1 MPMRSEGAAAGD
13 AMSPAEEPLSRQV
26 QGFIVLL
33 ALLQSLAL
41 WVVWVGAERGW
52 PVLGALGTRVCWY
65 ALVLAVPT
73 AMALSVRR
81 LDDARFW
88 QNAALVALVF
98 LGLGAWAAR
107 SATGAPG
114 LEASAVLAPF
124 AISMAAA
131 LFVAGPFLQCRQA
144 HGRWCAPYP
153 ELFAHAWQN
162 LLTLLV
168 AGVFTGICWAVLGL
182 WAGLFKLIGVEFFAD
197 LFTGTAFAYLATGLF
212 GGLGVLVGRS
222 QARPVQMMRRLLIA
236 IFTGLFPLL
245 AAIAVLF
252 VATLPFTGLE
262 PLWSTASAATVLMA
276 LLVAMVVFA
285 NAVYQDGD
293 DPAPYPRPLRL
304 LAGAGLV
311 VLPVFA
317 VLALVALGLRV
328 GQYGWS
334 VERIWAGIAAAILTV
349 HAFGYAWAALD
360 RRDRWLARIEPVNV
374 TAALAALLLVL
385 LVNSPVL
392 DPQRIAAASQAQRL
406 LDGRTSADDFDE
418 VYLRYRSGRA
428 GYTTLQ
434 ELSKAPQVASNAG
447 LSDRIERVLLQ
458 TGRYQPWDSDDQA
471 KATAEERASLQPGA
485 IPVIG
490 PEPEAGWWNAMA
502 AGDLDSIACGQPGSE
517 CVAIVRDLDADGV
530 LDVLLC
536 HLGVDH
542 TVHCRV
548 HARDNGTWND
558 VAPVVMFDNAKRTLA
573 DALRRGDVKL
583 VPRRWPDLEVAGQRN
598 AIEEPSAEPAEPTAE
613 IDSADRVDDADAD
626 GKGNPP
632 EPADPVDP
640 AD

>member
-1 MPMRSEGAAAGD
+1 
-13 AMSPAEEPLSRQV
+13 MSPVEEPLPRQV
-26 QGFIVLL
+26 QLFIVLL
-33 ALLQSLAL
+33 ALLQALAL
-41 WVVWVGAERGW
+41 WIVWVGVERDW
-52 PVLGALGTRVCWY
+52 PLLGALGTRVCWY
-65 ALVLAVPT
+65 TLVLSVPT
-73 AMALSVRR
+73 AMALSVQR

-88 QNAALVALVF
+88 QNTALVGVVF
-98 LGLGAWAAR
+98 LALGAWVAR
-107 SATGAPG
+107 AATGAPG
-114 LEASAVLAPF
+114 LEASAVLTPF

-168 AGVFTGICWAVLGL
+168 AGFFTGICWAVLGL
-182 WAGLFKLIGVEFFAD
+182 WAGLFTLIGVEFFAD

-212 GGLGVLVGRS
+212 AGLGVLVGRS
-222 QARPVQMMRRLLIA
+222 QARPVQVMRRLLIA

-252 VATLPFTGLE
+252 VVTLPFTGLE
-262 PLWSTASAATVLMA
+262 PLWSTRSAATVLMA

-293 DPAPYPRPLRL
+293 DPAPYPRPLRV
-304 LAGAGLV
+304 LAAAGLV

-334 VERIWAGIAAAILTV
+334 VERIWAAIAAAILTV

-360 RRDRWLARIEPVNV
+360 RRGRWLARIEPVNV
-374 TAALAALLLVL
+374 TAALAGLLLVL
-385 LVNSPVL
+385 LANSPVL

-406 LDGRTSADDFDE
+406 LDGRTRADDFDE
-418 VYLRYRSGRA
+418 AYLRYRSGRA
-428 GYTTLQ
+428 GYKTLQ
-434 ELSKAPQVASNAG
+434 GLSKAPQVTSNAG
-447 LSDRIERVLLQ
+447 LADRIERALLQ
-458 TGRYQPWDSDDQA
+458 TERYQPWNSDGETT
-471 KATAEERASLQPGA
+471 ATGEDRASLQPGA

-490 PEPEAGWWNAMA
+490 PEPETGWWDALA
-502 AGDLDSIACGQPGSE
+502 ARDLDAVGCGQPGSD
-517 CVAIVRDLDADGV
+517 CIAIVRDLDADGV

-548 HARDNGTWND
+548 HARENGIWYD
-558 VAPVVMFDNAKRTLA
+558 IAPVVMFDDGTRKLSG
-573 DALRRGDVKL
+573 ALRRGEVTL
-583 VPRRWPDLEVAGQRN
+583 VPRRWPDLEVAGQRS
-598 AIEEPSAEPAEPTAE
+598 AIEDPSAEPAEPVAA
-613 IDSADRVDDADAD
+613 IDSADRVNHVDRVDEADSAD
-626 GKGNPP
+626 PISPP
-632 EPADPVDP
+632 EPAEPVDP

>member
-1 MPMRSEGAAAGD
+1 
-13 AMSPAEEPLSRQV
+13 MSPPEEPLSRQV

-33 ALLQSLAL
+33 ALLQALAL
-41 WVVWVGAERGW
+41 WVVWVGADREW
-52 PVLGALGTRVCWY
+52 PLLGALGTRVCWY

-88 QNAALVALVF
+88 QNTALVALVF
-98 LGLGAWAAR
+98 LALGAWAAR

-114 LEASAVLAPF
+114 LEASAVLMPF
-124 AISMAAA
+124 SISMAAG

-182 WAGLFKLIGVEFFAD
+182 WAGLFALIGVEFFAD

-212 GGLGVLVGRS
+212 AGLGVLVGRS

-252 VATLPFTGLE
+252 VLTLPFTGLE
-262 PLWSTASAATVLMA
+262 PLWSTRSAATVLMA

-293 DPAPYPRPLRL
+293 DPAPYPRPLRV
-304 LAGAGLV
+304 LAAAGLV

-360 RRDRWLARIEPVNV
+360 RRARWLARIESVNV
-374 TAALAALLLVL
+374 TAALAGLLLVL
-385 LVNSPVL
+385 LANSPAL
-392 DPQRIAAASQAQRL
+392 DPQRTSASSQAQRL

-428 GYTTLQ
+428 GYKTLQ
-434 ELSKAPQVASNAG
+434 ELSKAPQVTSNAE
-447 LSDRIERVLLQ
+447 LADRIERSLLQ
-458 TGRYQPWDSDDQA
+458 TERYQPWDSDDQT
-471 KATAEERASLQPGA
+471 KASAEDRASLQPGS

-490 PEPEAGWWNAMA
+490 PEPEAGWWEALA
-502 AGDLDSIACGQPGSE
+502 ARDLDAVGCGRAGSD
-517 CVAIVRDLDADGV
+517 CIAIVRDLDADGA

-536 HLGVDH
+536 HLDVDH

-548 HARDNGTWND
+548 HARENGVWYD
-558 VAPVVMFDNAKRTLA
+558 IAPVVMFDDGTRKLS
-573 DALRRGDVKL
+573 DALRRGEVKL

-598 AIEEPSAEPAEPTAE
+598 AIEDPSSEPVEPATA
-613 IDSADRVDDADAD
+613 INSVDRVDPVD
-626 GKGNPP
+626 KV
-632 EPADPVDP
+632 DPVDP
-640 AD
+640 VDLPEPAHPVDPLD

>member
-1 MPMRSEGAAAGD
+1 MRSERARADG

-33 ALLQSLAL
+33 ALLQALAL
-41 WVVWVGAERGW
+41 WTVWVGADRDW
-52 PVLGALGTRVCWY
+52 PLLGALGTRVCWY
-65 ALVLAVPT
+65 ALVLSVPT
-73 AMALSVRR
+73 AMALSVQR

-88 QNAALVALVF
+88 QNSALVGLVF
-98 LGLGAWAAR
+98 LALGAWAAR

-114 LEASAVLAPF
+114 LEASAVLTPF

-182 WAGLFKLIGVEFFAD
+182 WAGLFTLIGVEFFAD

-245 AAIAVLF
+245 AAIALLF
-252 VATLPFTGLE
+252 VATLPFTGLD
-262 PLWSTASAATVLMA
+262 PLWSTRSAATVLMS

-304 LAGAGLV
+304 LAAAGLV

-334 VERIWAGIAAAILTV
+334 VERIWAGIAAAVLTL
-349 HAFGYAWAALD
+349 HALGYAWAALD
-360 RRDRWLARIEPVNV
+360 RRGRWLARIEPVNV
-374 TAALAALLLVL
+374 TAALAGLLLVL
-385 LVNSPVL
+385 LANSPAL
-392 DPQRIAAASQAQRL
+392 DPQRISAASQAQRL

-428 GYTTLQ
+428 GYETLQ
-434 ELSKAPQVASNAG
+434 ELAQAPQVTSNAE
-447 LSDRIERVLLQ
+447 LADRIGRSLLQ
-458 TGRYQPWDSDDQA
+458 TGRYQPWSSDSPN
-471 KATAEERASLQPGA
+471 KATAEERAPLRPGS
-485 IPVIG
+485 IPVVG
-490 PEPEAGWWNAMA
+490 PAPEAGWWDAMVA
-502 AGDLDSIACGQPGSE
+502 RNVDSVGCGRAGSDCI
-517 CVAIVRDLDADGV
+517 AIVRDLDGDGA

-548 HARDNGTWND
+548 HARENGAWYD
-558 VAPVVMFDNAKRTLA
+558 VAPVVMFDDGTRTLSNA
-573 DALRRGDVKL
+573 VRRGEVQL
-583 VPRRWPDLEVAGQRN
+583 VPRRWPDLEVAGQRS
-598 AIEEPSAEPAEPTAE
+598 AIEDPSAEPVQQDAT
-613 IDSADRVDDADAD
+613 ITSVDRVDPAEPVD
-626 GKGNPP
+626 PP
-632 EPADPVDP
+632 ETADPNDPVD
-640 AD
+640 